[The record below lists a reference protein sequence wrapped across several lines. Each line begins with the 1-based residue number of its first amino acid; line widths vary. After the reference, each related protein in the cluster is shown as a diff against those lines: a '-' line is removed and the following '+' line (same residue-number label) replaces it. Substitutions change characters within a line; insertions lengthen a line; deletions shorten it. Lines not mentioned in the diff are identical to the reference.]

1 MKRLYSLRYPTAGVH
16 GFTLIEIVISLAILA
31 IGLVGIL
38 SLFPIGFDAARR
50 SVNSTQVA
58 LYAHE
63 RLEQVKNTGFPAV
76 GLTTG
81 AFPDINYQWS
91 QNVSTVGASGTLR
104 QVDLTISWQYRNRNF
119 QQVFT
124 TYVASR

>member
-1 MKRLYSLRYPTAGVH
+1 MRK

-58 LYAHE
+58 IYGHE
-63 RLEQVKNTGFPAV
+63 KLEQIRNAGFSAATIGV
-76 GLTTG
+76 STG
-81 AFPDINYQWS
+81 AFADPSYAWS
-91 QNVSTVGASGTLR
+91 QNVSAADTAGALR
-104 QVDLTISWQYRNRNF
+104 QVDLTVTWQYRNHDY

-124 TYVASR
+124 TYVATR

>member
-1 MKRLYSLRYPTAGVH
+1 MRR

-31 IGLVGIL
+31 VGLVGIL

-58 LYAHE
+58 VYAHE
-63 RLEQVKNTGFPAV
+63 RLEQVKNAGFPAV
-76 GLTTG
+76 GTTTG
-81 AFPDINYQWS
+81 AFADPAYTWS
-91 QNVSTVGASGTLR
+91 QSVTAISTASAAYLR
-104 QVDLTISWQYRNRNF
+104 RVDLTVNWQYRNRDY

>member
-1 MKRLYSLRYPTAGVH
+1 MRK

-38 SLFPIGFDAARR
+38 SLFPIGFDSARR

-58 LYAHE
+58 VFANKH
-63 RLEQVKNTGFPAV
+63 LEELRNTGFPSLGV
-76 GLTTG
+76 TSGDFSDPSYTWT
-81 AFPDINYQWS
+81 QS
-91 QNVSTVGASGTLR
+91 VSTVDAIDALR
-104 QVDLTISWQYRNRNF
+104 QVDLTVSWQYRNRGY

-124 TYVASR
+124 TYVATR

>member
-1 MKRLYSLRYPTAGVH
+1 MRK

-31 IGLVGIL
+31 VGLVGIL

-58 LYAHE
+58 IYGHE
-63 RLEQVKNTGFPAV
+63 KLEQIRNAGFPAIGV
-76 GLTTG
+76 STG
-81 AFPDINYQWS
+81 SFADPAYSWS
-91 QNVSTVGASGTLR
+91 QSVSTAGSADTLR
-104 QVDLTISWQYRNRNF
+104 QVDLTITWQYRNRPY

-124 TYVASR
+124 TYVATR

>member
-1 MKRLYSLRYPTAGVH
+1 MRK

-50 SVNSTQVA
+50 SVNSTQAAV
-58 LYAHE
+58 YAHE
-63 RLEQVKNTGFPAV
+63 HLEQLKNTAFPSL

-81 AFPDINYQWS
+81 TFPDPSYAWS
-91 QNVSTVGASGTLR
+91 QTVSAVDSAGALR
-104 QVDLTISWQYRNRNF
+104 QAVLTVSWQYRNRPY

-124 TYVASR
+124 TYVPTK